1 MEDTFTGRERSRLR
15 RARERGYL
23 NAVCRSPQAIRDAYS
38 FWCWRLRLPVVWF
51 ERLSSRSRYG
61 RVGLELFTTPNVLT
75 GQGEAELLGLIERL
89 NLSSPLS
96 ISSHEATWTRVPLR
110 DTEELARLALR
121 TVLRPGNYE
130 RGETRDRAPAGNVLS
145 WKIPA

>member
-1 MEDTFTGRERSRLR
+1 M
-15 RARERGYL
+15 
-23 NAVCRSPQAIRDAYS
+23 
-38 FWCWRLRLPVVWF
+38 
-51 ERLSSRSRYG
+51 
-61 RVGLELFTTPNVLT
+61 LT